1 MRIIVYKISKRFFLT
16 SDIVRHIE
24 ARVSILYPASKKA
37 VRQKV
42 GMQLIKMYISCAI
55 TVMFLLMFAD
65 MSVYYS
71 VVVLA
76 TIYVI
81 IDANIHKALDKLE
94 FQLLN
99 EMLSFI
105 ENVKFKFQFDGMIE
119 EALLDAINEGN
130 YQISIHGQLIYNYLR
145 ESYTK
150 DRCDYQE
157 VCPNH
162 FFLTFYSLCE
172 SVMKYGD
179 KKTKE
184 GSLFI
189 KNLSYLKED
198 INIYILKQKAIEN
211 TFMGLTWIC
220 ILPIY
225 FMKPIELW
233 AMSNMPALESF
244 YKGSRGKVIAIA
256 IAFISLLIYKIINS
270 LKHPKTFG
278 NMKKRWV
285 VYLSCNKYVE
295 GFVTWYM
302 NCFVNEMKSLDKLL
316 RTIVFP
322 YNIVEFC
329 VKRIVTA
336 LASLSIVIVVSVTLG
351 FGWFSLIIGLIIF
364 FVVYYGQILAV
375 RMKKNLLM
383 LEREDE
389 IIRFQGIILML
400 MHADK
405 ITVEQILYQLER
417 FASAFKKQI
426 EEMSDK
432 LSYKGSAVFREQ
444 KNKSD
449 FLPFNRLIDGFLACD
464 DMYIYKAFEDVE
476 MDRRYY
482 IDKHKQ
488 EKLFYIEQ
496 RGAISKFL
504 SFIPLCIVIIVNLIV
519 PFVLEGMKQLN
530 FTDIN
535 L

>member
-270 LKHPKTFG
+270 
-278 NMKKRWV
+278 
-285 VYLSCNKYVE
+285 
-295 GFVTWYM
+295 
-302 NCFVNEMKSLDKLL
+302 
-316 RTIVFP
+316 
-322 YNIVEFC
+322 
-329 VKRIVTA
+329 
-336 LASLSIVIVVSVTLG
+336 
-351 FGWFSLIIGLIIF
+351 
-364 FVVYYGQILAV
+364 
-375 RMKKNLLM
+375 
-383 LEREDE
+383 
-389 IIRFQGIILML
+389 
-400 MHADK
+400 
-405 ITVEQILYQLER
+405 
-417 FASAFKKQI
+417 
-426 EEMSDK
+426 
-432 LSYKGSAVFREQ
+432 
-444 KNKSD
+444 
-449 FLPFNRLIDGFLACD
+449 
-464 DMYIYKAFEDVE
+464 
-476 MDRRYY
+476 
-482 IDKHKQ
+482 
-488 EKLFYIEQ
+488 
-496 RGAISKFL
+496 
-504 SFIPLCIVIIVNLIV
+504 
-519 PFVLEGMKQLN
+519 
-530 FTDIN
+530 FTH
-535 L
+535 